1 MFDFESFEKEIDEQN
16 AALES
21 MLAEMDNVDG
31 TDSTNTDA
39 DAEESIAEEGLLSKP
54 KSTDDMIAKV
64 QKSVNKKCKTVE
76 DCDDFLAKLK
86 NEEQKFNSSLKAMK
100 AAAIQFQKD
109 GDKKALK
116 AAIKPAKAE
125 LAKTCSIISLKD
137 VGSADNITDEEIKK
151 LRGFLT
157 GARKVIAEKKK
168 ELKNAAKAAT
178 AAESDTTSYLDYE
191 PAMEAFANMKL
202 RLRDI
207 CLTMAKKC
215 HDFASKKQS
224 EDGDSNKSFW
234 ASAEKFF
241 RDIAGKLEGK
251 VTPEELNKYN
261 EAVTKKRTEC
271 EEKKNAKAMKKEAA
285 KKEKEALSHAKNVF
299 GQDTKESFTAIT
311 PYDMIFQDACEEFN
325 SIMQAGCESFF
336 DMINGEDEEEPQTA
350 EEAAFIAGYNSA
362 MEAMQDAQ
370 IEQALEEIDTLFEFE

>member
-21 MLAEMDNVDG
+21 MLAEMNNVDG

-137 VGSADNITDEEIKK
+137 VGSADSITDEEIKK
-151 LRGFLT
+151 LKGFLT

-168 ELKNAAKAAT
+168 ELKNAAKASSAT
-178 AAESDTTSYLDYE
+178 ESDTTSYLDYE
-191 PAMEAFANMKL
+191 PAMEAFDNMKM

-207 CLTMAKKC
+207 CLKMAKKC
-215 HDFASKKQS
+215 HALALKKTVYTKKNVDS
-224 EDGDSNKSFW
+224 LNKGETPETDGSTDTFW
-234 ASAEKFF
+234 DKEEKFF
-241 RDIAGKLEGK
+241 TDMAEKLAGK
-251 VTPEELNKYN
+251 VSPEAFSKYQQ
-261 EAVTKKRTEC
+261 AVDKKRAEC
-271 EEKKNAKAMKKEAA
+271 EMKQKEKAA
-285 KKEKEALSHAKNVF
+285 KKADKQEKAE
-299 GQDTKESFTAIT
+299 ESFTDVTA
-311 PYDMIFQDACEEFN
+311 YDIVFQDACEEFN

-370 IEQALEEIDTLFEFE
+370 IEQALEEIDTLFE